1 MSQGRGRDSSRR
13 KRDGSILKNSRE
25 RRASAVRERI
35 GPCVIVLYKPA
46 NGHRLHRMRKDSDC
60 RVVDPGRG
68 TEQDDSILCTELR
81 RPPFCHGLLPSASSW
96 RMRPSPPR
104 ASARS
109 RASAY
114 GPHDSRT
121 PASTA
126 RMSRPVWRLPYGN
139 RTLCC
144 RSHGLL
150 LVLAPL
156 ANLSLAGQ
164 EHGRTI
170 RLTDIAPSSATAFDP
185 IRWRPPGTLV
195 AKLKRLQ
202 LNCEHRA
209 GQRLNPPG
217 LITYD
222 EPSST
227 TPSHGAPMLN

>member
-35 GPCVIVLYKPA
+35 GPCVIVLYKSP
-46 NGHRLHRMRKDSDC
+46 NGHRLHRMRKDSNC
-60 RVVDPGRG
+60 RVVDPVAAQNKMTR
-68 TEQDDSILCTELR
+68 SCALSFVVR
-81 RPPFCHGLLPSASSW
+81 RFCHGLLPSASSW

-114 GPHDSRT
+114 GPHDSCT

-126 RMSRPVWRLPYGN
+126 RISRPVWRLPYGN

-156 ANLSLAGQ
+156 ASLSLAGQ

-170 RLTDIAPSSATAFDP
+170 RLTDIAPFQ
-185 IRWRPPGTLV
+185 RH
-195 AKLKRLQ
+195 RL
-202 LNCEHRA
+202 
-209 GQRLNPPG
+209 
-217 LITYD
+217 
-222 EPSST
+222 
-227 TPSHGAPMLN
+227 